1 MIVQKMSILIFPF
14 AGGDFMSD
22 AQWKGHLVNAMRVS
36 GFSTD
41 MIKKVLRNLDK
52 GLCILSNDEVEA
64 IYAKTKLS

>member
-1 MIVQKMSILIFPF
+1 
-14 AGGDFMSD
+14 MSD